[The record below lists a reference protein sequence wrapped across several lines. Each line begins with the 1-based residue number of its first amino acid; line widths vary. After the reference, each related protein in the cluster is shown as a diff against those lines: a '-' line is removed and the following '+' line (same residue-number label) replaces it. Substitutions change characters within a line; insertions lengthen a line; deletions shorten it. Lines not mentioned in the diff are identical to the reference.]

1 VGIAPGWYS
10 DPADP
15 TIQRWWDGEGWVGAP
30 IPAGTTPPAE
40 APPAETPRALD
51 AAEVPPSVPTPP
63 PRQVPPGWSY
73 HPRSR
78 PGPAPKPHGYPLATL
93 GARVVARV
101 VDIIAVFLLN
111 AAVNGW
117 FVVQYVEEVWPML
130 SEGWRR
136 SLAGETSMEDL
147 PQPGEQAGTLQLVIL
162 LLAAALWF
170 AYEVPAVANSGQTL
184 GKRLLRIKVV
194 RLDNAVQP
202 LGFGRSI
209 RRWNPMGIGFLAWS
223 CFCLGLALNLVDFVY
238 ALYDRPLQQTLH
250 DKYAQTVVVALVP
263 ESANPR
269 GARSARPPQA
279 PSSVPESVPSEE
291 EQSDEPAD
299 PRRS

>member
-1 VGIAPGWYS
+1 VGIAPGWYN

-30 IPAGTTPPAE
+30 VPAGTTPPAE
-40 APPAETPRALD
+40 APRVLD

-63 PRQVPPGWSY
+63 PKQVPPGWSY
-73 HPRSR
+73 PQRSR
-78 PGPAPKPHGYPLATL
+78 PGPAPRPHGYPLATI

-111 AAVNGW
+111 VAINGW
-117 FVVQYVEEVWPML
+117 FVVQYVEEMWPML
-130 SEGWRR
+130 SEAWRR
-136 SLAGETSMEDL
+136 SLAGETAMEDL
-147 PQPGEQAGTLQLVIL
+147 PQPGEQATTLQLVIL

-194 RLDNAVQP
+194 RLESAQP

-223 CFCLGLALNLVDFVY
+223 CFCLGVALNLVDFVY

-250 DKYAQTVVVALVP
+250 DKYAQTVVVALAP
-263 ESANPR
+263 ESAHPP
-269 GARSARPPQA
+269 AARP
-279 PSSVPESVPSEE
+279 SER